1 MAVEVCEVPVASRL
15 DAQLVKD
22 AYFKDS
28 YSAPLANGHSRPVE
42 QLFFALFGH
51 LPRGVKRLLIIRNAV
66 AGWCGLEVPSAAEIM
81 APQVKARYAVGDK
94 IGPWPIFDMTASELI
109 AGRDNPHLNFRL
121 SVMKVTT
128 GEAPRVCVSTICS
141 VNHWSGKLY
150 LFFIV
155 PFHKWGV
162 QRLMANAVAAGRL

>member
-1 MAVEVCEVPVASRL
+1 MGVLAGEVPATSHL

-28 YSAPLANGHSRPVE
+28 YSAPLSHPRLSPKE
-42 QLFFALFGH
+42 LFFGLFGH
-51 LPRGVKRLLIIRNAV
+51 NPWWVKWLLIVRNTV
-66 AGWCGLEVPSAAEIM
+66 ARWCGLEVPSAADIM
-81 APQVKARYAVGDK
+81 NPEVKAHYSVGDK
-94 IGPWPIFDMTASELI
+94 IGPWPIYSLTENELI

-121 SVMKVTT
+121 SVLKASVDDQT
-128 GEAPRVCVSTICS
+128 ARVFVSTICS

-155 PFHKWGV
+155 PFHIWGV
-162 QRLMANAVAAGRL
+162 RNLIARAVASGRL

>member
-1 MAVEVCEVPVASRL
+1 MHVMAGEVPETSHL

-28 YSAPLANGHSRPVE
+28 YSTALSHPGSSPVE
-42 QLFFALFGH
+42 LFFGLFGH
-51 LPRGVKRLLIIRNAV
+51 HPWWVKALLIVRNKV
-66 AGWCGLEVPSAAEIM
+66 AGWCGLEVPSTADIM
-81 APQVKARYAVGDK
+81 NPEVKARYVVGDN
-94 IGPWPIFDMTASELI
+94 IGPWPVFALTERELI

-121 SVMKVTT
+121 SVLKSSVDETS
-128 GEAPRVCVSTICS
+128 RVFVSTICS

-162 QRLMANAVAAGRL
+162 RRMITKAAAAGRL